1 MLKQK
6 YQFKNY
12 NWVLIGAVLIL
23 SGMGVLFI
31 NSADSSYT
39 SKQLVGLIFCTG
51 VMLFLSVVNFNFV
64 CGFNRVLYMINIVL
78 LVLVKLVGVSV
89 NGAQRWINL
98 GFTRLQPSEL
108 TKIIMIIFV
117 AVYIQE
123 YDNYLFFPAVRDF
136 PSDTTDIDE
145 FPFEKDDLT
154 YLFSVDDAH
163 YFLLEKEPAY
173 LPEGYDFA
181 PVRKLRTKE
190 VHPKYRIF
198 TGITGFQLSNW
209 YKNNRFCGRCG
220 SKTVH
225 STTERALKCPS
236 CGHVIYPRIVPAVI
250 VGVCNGDEI
259 LVTKY
264 RTGFAHYALVA
275 GFTEI
280 GETLEETVQREVME
294 ETGLHVKNIRY
305 YKSQPWGIV
314 DDILAGFYCDVDGDT
329 EIQMDES
336 ELKLAEWK
344 KREDIVLQPDD
355 FSLTNEMMLMF
366 KKGKQ

>member
-1 MLKQK
+1 MIQDIYPHKLDNH
-6 YQFKNY
+6 YDTEARPDMNSI
-12 NWVLIGAVLIL
+12 VLYFTEE
-23 SGMGVLFI
+23 GVLH
-31 NSADSSYT
+31 
-39 SKQLVGLIFCTG
+39 KL
-51 VMLFLSVVNFNFV
+51 
-64 CGFNRVLYMINIVL
+64 CGY
-78 LVLVKLVGVSV
+78 GDYE
-89 NGAQRWINL
+89 Q
-98 GFTRLQPSEL
+98 
-108 TKIIMIIFV
+108 
-117 AVYIQE
+117 
-123 YDNYLFFPAVRDF
+123 YLFFPTVSEFSKEAEDF
-136 PSDTTDIDE
+136 SKDTKE
-145 FPFEKDDLT
+145 FPFEEDALT

-163 YFLLEKEPAY
+163 YFLLEKEPEV
-173 LPEGYDFA
+173 LPEGYTFS
-181 PVRKLRTKE
+181 PMRKLRTKE
-190 VHPKYRIF
+190 VHPKHRIF
-198 TGITGFQLSNW
+198 AGITGFQLSNW

-225 STTERALKCPS
+225 SVSERALKCPD

-250 VGVCNGDEI
+250 VGVCNGDQI

-329 EIQMDES
+329 EIHMDES

-344 KREDIVLQPDD
+344 SREDIILQPDD

-366 KKGKQ
+366 KKGEQ

>member
-1 MLKQK
+1 MIQDIYPHKLDNHYDTSARPNKDSI
-6 YQFKNY
+6 
-12 NWVLIGAVLIL
+12 VLYFTEE
-23 SGMGVLFI
+23 GVLHKLSEYEDYEHYLYFPTVQ
-31 NSADSSYT
+31 DFVKEGEESSEDME
-39 SKQLVGLIFCTG
+39 K
-51 VMLFLSVVNFNFV
+51 
-64 CGFNRVLYMINIVL
+64 
-78 LVLVKLVGVSV
+78 
-89 NGAQRWINL
+89 
-98 GFTRLQPSEL
+98 
-108 TKIIMIIFV
+108 
-117 AVYIQE
+117 
-123 YDNYLFFPAVRDF
+123 
-136 PSDTTDIDE
+136 
-145 FPFEKDDLT
+145 FPFEEDALT

-163 YFLLEKEPAY
+163 YFLLEKEPEF
-173 LPEGYDFA
+173 LPEGYVFA
-181 PVRKLRTKE
+181 PIRKLRTKE
-190 VHPKYRIF
+190 VQPKHRIF
-198 TGITGFQLSNW
+198 AGITGFQLSNW

-220 SKTVH
+220 SRTVH
-225 STTERALKCPS
+225 STAERALKCPD

-250 VGVCNGDEI
+250 VGVCNGDQI

-329 EIQMDES
+329 EIHMDES

-344 KREDIVLQPDD
+344 SREDIILQPDD

-366 KKGKQ
+366 KNGEQ

>member
-1 MLKQK
+1 MIQDIYPHKLDNH
-6 YQFKNY
+6 YDINAVPDMDSI
-12 NWVLIGAVLIL
+12 VLYFTEK
-23 SGMGVLFI
+23 GVLH
-31 NSADSSYT
+31 
-39 SKQLVGLIFCTG
+39 
-51 VMLFLSVVNFNFV
+51 
-64 CGFNRVLYMINIVL
+64 R
-78 LVLVKLVGVSV
+78 
-89 NGAQRWINL
+89 L
-98 GFTRLQPSEL
+98 GQY
-108 TKIIMIIFV
+108 K
-117 AVYIQE
+117 E

-136 PSDTTDIDE
+136 SSDTTDIDE

-209 YKNNRFCGRCG
+209 YKNNCFCGRCG

>member
-1 MLKQK
+1 MIQDIYPHKLDNH
-6 YQFKNY
+6 YDINAVPTMDSI
-12 NWVLIGAVLIL
+12 VLYFTAE
-23 SGMGVLFI
+23 GVLHRL
-31 NSADSSYT
+31 
-39 SKQLVGLIFCTG
+39 SK
-51 VMLFLSVVNFNFV
+51 
-64 CGFNRVLYMINIVL
+64 Y
-78 LVLVKLVGVSV
+78 K
-89 NGAQRWINL
+89 
-98 GFTRLQPSEL
+98 
-108 TKIIMIIFV
+108 
-117 AVYIQE
+117 E
-123 YDNYLFFPAVRDF
+123 YDKYLFFPTVRDF
-136 PSDTTDIDE
+136 ANETTSTDE
-145 FPFEKDDLT
+145 LPFEQNALT

-163 YFLLEKEPAY
+163 YFLLEKEPDH
-173 LPEGYDFA
+173 LPEEYVFA
-181 PVRKLRTKE
+181 SVRKLRTKE

-198 TGITGFQLSNW
+198 AGITGFQLSNW

-220 SKTVH
+220 SETVH
-225 STTERALKCPS
+225 STAERALKCPS

-294 ETGLHVKNIRY
+294 ETGLRVKNIRY

-329 EIQMDES
+329 KIHMDES

-366 KKGKQ
+366 KKGEEITI

>member
-1 MLKQK
+1 MDSI
-6 YQFKNY
+6 
-12 NWVLIGAVLIL
+12 VLYFTEE
-23 SGMGVLFI
+23 GVLH
-31 NSADSSYT
+31 
-39 SKQLVGLIFCTG
+39 
-51 VMLFLSVVNFNFV
+51 
-64 CGFNRVLYMINIVL
+64 R
-78 LVLVKLVGVSV
+78 
-89 NGAQRWINL
+89 L
-98 GFTRLQPSEL
+98 GQY
-108 TKIIMIIFV
+108 K
-117 AVYIQE
+117 E

-225 STTERALKCPS
+225 STTERALKSPS
-236 CGHVIYPRIVPAVI
+236 SGHVIYPRIVPAVI

-314 DDILAGFYCDVDGDT
+314 DDILAGFFCDVDGDI